1 MINKNK
7 IINNVKYLSKQDII
21 NIIQNIKNIKDTI
34 TDK

>member
-34 TDK
+34 TNK